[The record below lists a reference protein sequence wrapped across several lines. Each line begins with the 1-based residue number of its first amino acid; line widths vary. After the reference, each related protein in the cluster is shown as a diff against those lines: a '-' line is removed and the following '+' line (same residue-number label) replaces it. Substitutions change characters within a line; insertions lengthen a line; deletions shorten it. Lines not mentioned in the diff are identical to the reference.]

1 MKCPKGGC
9 DGMLY
14 RFRPKH
20 LVAACHRADT
30 GVVLELGD
38 RNWKQVGFMCGDC
51 GYMEF
56 YAEEPQKVLEDPV
69 DYFDPTEPVERT

>member
-1 MKCPKGGC
+1 MKRPKPGCGGTMC
-9 DGMLY
+9 

-30 GVVLELGD
+30 GVMLELTE
-38 RNWKQVGFMCGDC
+38 REWKQVGLMCSCC

-56 YAEEPQKVLEDPV
+56 YAENPEEALKEPGDF
-69 DYFDPTEPVERT
+69 FDNTEPEG